1 MFFLD
6 TNICIYFLNG
16 TVSSVRDHLLNTP
29 PNEIKIP
36 VIVHSELIFGA
47 QKSKRKQN
55 LQKARRFLE
64 PFEIVNYTQE
74 MSETYA
80 ELRLKVESKGTTVG
94 PNDLLIAAIAVSDNG
109 TLVTRNTKEF
119 SVIPQLKVEKW

>member
-1 MFFLD
+1 M
-6 TNICIYFLNG
+6 
-16 TVSSVRDHLLNTP
+16 
-29 PNEIKIP
+29 
-36 VIVHSELIFGA
+36 
-47 QKSKRKQN
+47 
-55 LQKARRFLE
+55 E

-74 MSETYA
+74 ISETYA
-80 ELRLKVESKGTTVG
+80 ELRLKVESKGKTVG